1 RDCMLFHVNGQLL
14 AVIPDPFDIELQ
26 DWISAVGRGTVQH
39 VLALRADIQA
49 YLTKLEES
57 VRAMDA
63 YRTAPRGAGAADT
76 AGESLSI
83 ATISADE
90 SEIVKLVNSTL
101 YD

>member
-1 RDCMLFHVNGQLL
+1 
-14 AVIPDPFDIELQ
+14 IELQ

-101 YD
+101 YDAVKEGASDIHLRSVREGMTIK